1 MLLHNVSYT
10 KPNTLEWEEL
20 FLFLCGCLIHLQ
32 GCQLYC
38 RLAKYVVCKS
48 VLCCEAPASG
58 SVLLWETLRASVSF
72 LGGLQLLFLC
82 LLGCLG
88 FFLIKLWKSKVMF
101 TGKML
106 LEERPSSCQNVIV
119 YFRYNDFW
127 RQVNGLQG
135 AAVGWVLLG
144 WAHVAS
150 GFQSCFCLRFLES
163 RTKHLAVPVPLIL
176 SCLKC
181 RK

>member
-1 MLLHNVSYT
+1 MRRAFPFSLWLPYPSTGLPVV
-10 KPNTLEWEEL
+10 
-20 FLFLCGCLIHLQ
+20 LQ
-32 GCQLYC
+32 ACKIRGVQ
-38 RLAKYVVCKS
+38 VC
-48 VLCCEAPASG
+48 A
-58 SVLLWETLRASVSF
+58 LLWSAGFWKRFVMRDTQSLCFFFEGSSVAF
-72 LGGLQLLFLC
+72 FVFAWLF
-82 LLGCLG
+82 G
-88 FFLIKLWKSKVMF
+88 FFLIKLLKSKVMF

-163 RTKHLAVPVPLIL
+163 QTKHLAVPVPLIL